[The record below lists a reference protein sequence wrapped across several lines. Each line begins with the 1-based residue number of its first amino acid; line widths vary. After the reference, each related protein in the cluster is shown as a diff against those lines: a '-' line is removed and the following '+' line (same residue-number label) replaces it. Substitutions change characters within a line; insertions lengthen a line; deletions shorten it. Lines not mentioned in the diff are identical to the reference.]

1 MALPHAAAGIH
12 PLAHPVHTSRKP
24 QNAAVIWL

>member
-1 MALPHAAAGIH
+1 MAVPHAAAGIH
-12 PLAHPVHTSRKP
+12 PLAHPVHTSRNP

>member
-1 MALPHAAAGIH
+1 MAVPHAAAGSY
-12 PLAHPVHTSRKP
+12 PLAHPVHTSRNP